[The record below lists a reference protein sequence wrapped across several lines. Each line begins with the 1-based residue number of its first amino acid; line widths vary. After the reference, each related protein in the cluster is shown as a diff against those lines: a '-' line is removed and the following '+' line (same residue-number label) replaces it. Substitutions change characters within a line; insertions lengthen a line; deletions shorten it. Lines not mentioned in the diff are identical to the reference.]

1 VPTHAPFTASPK
13 RALKRWTGNRPY
25 HNGALAI
32 EWLPEH
38 PQDWPALASVLGR
51 TLIHLQTVSMPHF
64 GLMVNDG
71 QFHSSQSSW
80 PAAWEAYVLALTERA
95 VERGVDM
102 GPHTRRLAHAI
113 ANQIQALEANTRW
126 TLVHGNLGPQSLEV
140 LTGPEKTAPCLVTGW
155 EEACAGDRL
164 IDVAALLGL
173 SAEQLGPVLAV
184 VDDELIASWL
194 HPESLRRIEVYH
206 WTWCLAQL
214 CIIGDYYG
222 FDRRLARLGNLGRMR
237 THAMNALEPEFCR
250 RRLEDAL
257 TPARRATALWTADPI
272 DPVEANLHV
281 GLAMFGVEPSMKPEQ
296 ALKAAACLGA
306 GLLAGRMRS
315 RNELVTKRCLLTCA
329 LNPVFG
335 QGMLKQ
341 SVQSIDDVAQWRE
354 GVSAQ
359 IATSLGADTEDSSA
373 LVLWWTALEAVA
385 VVDGD
390 VSAAW
395 MQGIQEVVEARLECK
410 TVLKPFASGLVARRL
425 TWAVLGL
432 GAIHGVREHIGQPD
446 AFSEL
451 REVYQKT
458 ITEVFPQLVKLSS
471 IRPNKAWSLD
481 DLEKRMLKSGEPKNE
496 FIRPLVTLALWNM
509 HGLEPVPGGIRWVYA
524 NIVCD

>member
-1 VPTHAPFTASPK
+1 MGWVHCARMVIDLTQSKPTGADASLHVFESIERLAAPPADGPPALSRAGWCTHSRSLSSILMRNQTDASAALRVIRPRNDSQSSKIGAPADQQAQKRPVLPTVLNEVLLEFRDPIGVLTPIDVSKYCASIGLPRPLEVMCQGGRGRSVVYKLTFSERSGQAPRALWMELAPGVLGSALQHESVALAHLGSTDSVPTHAPFTASPK

-173 SAEQLGPVLAV
+173 SAEQLGPVLAE

-222 FDRRLARLGNLGRMR
+222 FDRRLARLGNLGRG
-237 THAMNALEPEFCR
+237 CR
-250 RRLEDAL
+250 R
-257 TPARRATALWTADPI
+257 
-272 DPVEANLHV
+272 
-281 GLAMFGVEPSMKPEQ
+281 
-296 ALKAAACLGA
+296 
-306 GLLAGRMRS
+306 
-315 RNELVTKRCLLTCA
+315 
-329 LNPVFG
+329 
-335 QGMLKQ
+335 
-341 SVQSIDDVAQWRE
+341 
-354 GVSAQ
+354 
-359 IATSLGADTEDSSA
+359 
-373 LVLWWTALEAVA
+373 
-385 VVDGD
+385 
-390 VSAAW
+390 
-395 MQGIQEVVEARLECK
+395 
-410 TVLKPFASGLVARRL
+410 
-425 TWAVLGL
+425 
-432 GAIHGVREHIGQPD
+432 PD
-446 AFSEL
+446 
-451 REVYQKT
+451 Q
-458 ITEVFPQLVKLSS
+458 
-471 IRPNKAWSLD
+471 RPNLQP
-481 DLEKRMLKSGEPKNE
+481 R
-496 FIRPLVTLALWNM
+496 F
-509 HGLEPVPGGIRWVYA
+509 H
-524 NIVCD
+524 